1 MGLFTNVTEQ
11 NLNFLKVYI
20 EKPEERYIIHPYHAN
35 VLVCAELSDVLH
47 PAAWQHGYR
56 GA

>member
-47 PAAWQHGYR
+47 PAAWQNGYR